1 MRSNL
6 GPIRANPQTRAFL
19 RDVMREAVAVGR
31 ALGVPLAEDFAEQRM
46 AFIETLPPQMTASM
60 QGDLA
65 RGNRLELPWL
75 SGAVVQLGKQAGVPT
90 PLNRAVS
97 DILALYANGT
107 PRN

>member
-1 MRSNL
+1 M
-6 GPIRANPQTRAFL
+6 
-19 RDVMREAVAVGR
+19 VG
-31 ALGVPLAEDFAEQRM
+31 A
-46 AFIETLPPQMTASM
+46 LPPQMTASM

-75 SGAVVQLGKQAGVPT
+75 SGAVVAMGKKLGVPT

-107 PRN
+107 PRT

>member
-1 MRSNL
+1 
-6 GPIRANPQTRAFL
+6 
-19 RDVMREAVAVGR
+19 
-31 ALGVPLAEDFAEQRM
+31 
-46 AFIETLPPQMTASM
+46 M

-75 SGAVVQLGKQAGVPT
+75 SGAVVAMGKKLGVPT

-107 PRN
+107 PRT